1 MKKILISFLISL
13 FFTTYALSI
22 EKIYYCIEIG
32 STGFDITKNFKQ
44 TDYKLDRFKVKI
56 DFEKEYFSSK
66 DLYLTSTSCS
76 YMISEWSH
84 TMQCTAPYGSM
95 FVINSKN
102 LQFTSFDAIGTAGN
116 NDDDLVISHGK
127 CEEF

>member
-1 MKKILISFLISL
+1 MKKILISSVISL

-32 STGFDITKNFKQ
+32 STGFDITNNYKQ

-66 DLYLTSTSCS
+66 DLYLTTTSCS
-76 YMISEWSH
+76 YMISEWRH

-102 LQFTSFDAIGTAGN
+102 LKFTSFDAIGTAGN

>member
-13 FFTTYALSI
+13 FFNTYALSI

-32 STGFDITKNFKQ
+32 ATGFNLSKNYEQQDFK
-44 TDYKLDRFKVKI
+44 LERFKVKI
-56 DFEKEYFSSK
+56 DFENEYFSSK
-66 DLYLTSTSCS
+66 DIYMTNSSCS
-76 YMISEWSH
+76 YMISKWGH

-102 LQFTSFDAIGTAGN
+102 LKFTSFDSIGTAGN
-116 NDDDLVISHGK
+116 NDDDLIISHGK

>member
-13 FFTTYALSI
+13 FLTTYAFTI
-22 EKIYYCIEIG
+22 EKIYYCMEIG
-32 STGFDITKNFKQ
+32 STGFNTSKNYKQ
-44 TDYKLDRFKVKI
+44 SNYNLDRFKVKI
-56 DFEKEYFSSK
+56 DFEREYFSSK
-66 DLYLTSTSCS
+66 DIYMDYTNCS

-102 LQFTSFDAIGTAGN
+102 LRFTSFDAIGTAGN
-116 NDDDLVISHGK
+116 NDDDLTISHGK

>member
-13 FFTTYALSI
+13 FFTTYAFTI
-22 EKIYYCIEIG
+22 EKIYYCMEIG
-32 STGFDITKNFKQ
+32 STGFNTSKNYKQ
-44 TDYKLDRFKVKI
+44 SNYNLDRFKVKI
-56 DFEKEYFSSK
+56 DFENEYFSSP
-66 DLYLTSTSCS
+66 DIYMTSTSCS

-102 LQFTSFDAIGTAGN
+102 LKFTSFDAIGTAGN
-116 NDDDLVISHGK
+116 NDDDLIISHGK